1 MEILRNIGCLVT
13 SLVVSAGVIGTCIKI
28 SDKLNNSSRI
38 SIREPQKNVFDKY
51 QGAVIDYWIDG
62 GIRGTVFIGDEDG
75 DGSADVIR
83 SGTFAD
89 WIVEGHKTKYH
100 VTAATQTMTAEM
112 RGAAT
117 EAMNADQKL
126 SYLLAKRKY
135 ELYQAEKNNMG
146 K

>member
-1 MEILRNIGCLVT
+1 MAILRNIGCLAA
-13 SLVVSAGVIGTCIKI
+13 SLAISAGVIGTCIKI

-38 SIREPQKNVFDKY
+38 NIHEPEKNVFDKY
-51 QGAVIDYWIDG
+51 HGAVIDYWIDG
-62 GIRGTVFIGDEDG
+62 GMRGAVFIGDEDG

-89 WIVEGHKTKYH
+89 WIVEGHKTRYH
-100 VTAATQTMTAEM
+100 VTAATRTMTAEI
-112 RGAAT
+112 RDAAT
-117 EAMNADQKL
+117 EAMKADQKL

-135 ELYQAEKNNMG
+135 ELHQAEKSREG